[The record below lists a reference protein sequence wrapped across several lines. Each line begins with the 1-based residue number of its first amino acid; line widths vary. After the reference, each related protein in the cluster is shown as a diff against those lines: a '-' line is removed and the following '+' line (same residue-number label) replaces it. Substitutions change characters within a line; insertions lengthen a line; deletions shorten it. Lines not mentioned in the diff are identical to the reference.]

1 MKKIDISNV
10 IDIKDNKLF
19 YRNIDRILFIDLEV
33 CAHNYESACTNI
45 NKSAVKVRCVG
56 ERFFC
61 DYAYYELYTT
71 DEHTQIFMNL
81 KNNALKRFIFKTIGW
96 NFYGKAFQRFYTIQ
110 KQLNANGYT
119 TLDLS

>member
-1 MKKIDISNV
+1 MKKIHISDI
-10 IDIKDNKLF
+10 IDIKENKLF
-19 YRNIDRILFIDLEV
+19 YRNNDRTFSIDLEV
-33 CAHNYESACTNI
+33 CAYNYESTCTSL
-45 NKSAVKVRCVG
+45 NKGEVKVRCVG
-56 ERFFC
+56 KRLFC

-96 NFYGKAFQRFYTIQ
+96 NFYSKAFQRFYNIQ